1 MNFGVISRRRRE
13 GLLSAASAG
22 FFLLLI
28 GFLFLIKPNLYSD
41 TVIFFNNFNATSTI
55 RNTQIKLPAP
65 DALRSATNSTVR
77 KANLD
82 VYSAAQQFSLAWGI
96 FLIALLVMRFA
107 FDSAW
112 RRKARNISDIVFWF
126 GAIYLI
132 QTWLIGPTN
141 SLPYP
146 TDAQPWF
153 EFWSMMIVL
162 IGASLIIRAICL
174 AAYRRESAQDRK
186 EG

>member
-1 MNFGVISRRRRE
+1 MNLEGISRGRRE
-13 GLLSAASAG
+13 GLLSAVSVG

-28 GFLFLIKPNLYSD
+28 GVLFVIKPNLYAD
-41 TVIFFNNFNATSTI
+41 TVIFFNNFNATSTV
-55 RNTQIKLPAP
+55 RNTHIKLPAP

-77 KANLD
+77 QANLD

-96 FLIALLVMRFA
+96 FLIALLVMRFV
-107 FDSAW
+107 FDSTR
-112 RRKARNISDIVFWF
+112 RRKADNISDIVFWF

-132 QTWLIGPTN
+132 QTWLIDPTN

-153 EFWSMMIVL
+153 EFWSMIIVL
-162 IGASLIIRAICL
+162 IGVSLIVRAICL
-174 AAYRRESAQDRK
+174 AAYRREYA
-186 EG
+186 